1 VPTAW
6 KGESVIRFD
15 WPAVNG
21 VRPEWTGRGF
31 RLGSSWCPVL
41 EYDANDSGWTED
53 LTLFH
58 ENVAGEGWHPIDVAS
73 RRRARRALARHI
85 RTPPESIT
93 LLEVGCSS
101 GFLLR
106 ELVEDWPESLVIGS
120 DYIVG
125 PLHRLS
131 AELTTLPLL
140 RFDLVNCP
148 LPSESLDAV
157 VLLNVLEHIEDD
169 SLATAQVARTL
180 KPGGIAI
187 IEVPAGP
194 HLYDAYDK
202 YLRHFRRYKLDDLC
216 GLVEAAGMRIVERSH
231 LGFLV
236 YPAFALAKRRNRRAL
251 HDSEE
256 LQRVVVEQSITRSG
270 ATPVLRWTMALEEQL
285 GSWIRYP
292 VGIRCVITA
301 VKP

>member
-1 VPTAW
+1 MT
-6 KGESVIRFD
+6 SFD
-15 WPAVNG
+15 WPTIGG
-21 VRPEWTGRGF
+21 VRPQWTGRGF
-31 RLGSSWCPVL
+31 QLGDRSCAVL
-41 EYDANDSGWTED
+41 DYDADDSGWSED

-58 ENVAGEGWHPIDVAS
+58 EEVAGEGSHPIDVAS
-73 RRRARRALARHI
+73 RRRARRALTQHV
-85 RTPPESIT
+85 RTPPARAT

-106 ELVEDWPESLVIGS
+106 ELIEDWPGSLVIGS
-120 DYIVG
+120 DYIAG
-125 PLHRLS
+125 PLHRL
-131 AELTTLPLL
+131 AARLANLPLL
-140 RFDLVNCP
+140 RFDLVKCP

-157 VLLNVLEHIEDD
+157 VLLNVLEHIENHD
-169 SLATAQVARTL
+169 SAAAQVARVL
-180 KPGGIAI
+180 KPGGVAV

-202 YLRHFRRYKLDDLC
+202 YLRHFRRYQLNELSRIVETT
-216 GLVEAAGMRIVERSH
+216 GLRIVERSH

-251 HDSEE
+251 NASEQ
-256 LQRVVVEQSITRSG
+256 LQRAVVEQSITRSST
-270 ATPVLRWTMALEEQL
+270 TPVLRWTMALEERL
-285 GSWIRYP
+285 GQWVRYP